1 MAIQDLNNHANI
13 FVSIA
18 ELAAYWRVSRRYL
31 YRQVE
36 LGALDAI
43 KLGPRSYRIS
53 VASALQFERAHSSSD
68 HWTTS
73 VATDG
78 QSTALGQRRSFPD
91 TQVALKGTGS

>member
-31 YRQVE
+31 YRQVV

-53 VASALQFERAHSSSD
+53 VASALEFERAHSSS
-68 HWTTS
+68 HENS
-73 VATDG
+73 VAIDR
-78 QSTALGQRRSFPD
+78 QSNALGQRRPPD
-91 TQVALKGTGS
+91 IEAALKGTGS